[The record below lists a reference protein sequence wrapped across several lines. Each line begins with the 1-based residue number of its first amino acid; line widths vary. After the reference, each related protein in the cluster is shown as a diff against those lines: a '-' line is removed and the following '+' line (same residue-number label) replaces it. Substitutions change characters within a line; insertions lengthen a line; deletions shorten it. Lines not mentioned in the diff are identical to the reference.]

1 MSQAKS
7 KRRTV
12 VAAALPLIF
21 LAILLGVRAGGA
33 RAHSTTRVPDS
44 YLVTN
49 RDDSGEGSLRQAIM
63 DANANPGPDTI
74 EFDKSAWGTITLTS
88 GELLITD
95 DLTITGPGPFTL
107 TISGNHQSRIFEI
120 GSSATVDI
128 SGLTISDGGLAGVN
142 GGGIYNQGTLMLTN
156 VVLSGNSVSG
166 GMDGGGIF
174 NLGTLTITNST
185 LSGNS
190 AGRNGGGVYNF
201 GSSSLTIINST
212 LSGNSAAAAGGG
224 VYNEGFLTIIN
235 STLSGN
241 FTDSTV
247 GAGGGFY
254 NGIGGTAD
262 ISFTTI
268 ANNSAHAGGG
278 IYNNGATVNVKNS
291 IVANNPSGG
300 DCASNGATVASGVNF
315 TTTGGCGFTQVPST
329 GPGGLNLGPLADNGG
344 PTQTHALLPG
354 SVAIDAAPDCTP
366 LNSKTPLETD
376 QRGILRPQGS
386 ACDVGSYEAVPC
398 TTQPAIFCPESF
410 SVSTDANQCAA
421 KVDYSLPPV
430 DCPCNAGGGGG
441 ARPSSPK
448 MVSPRGAAS
457 CTPSCSPPPGSN
469 FPRGTTTV
477 TCSVTD
483 INNATAMCS
492 FTITVTDQVPPALSC
507 PASVTKS
514 TDPNQCQAA
523 VTYTVTANDNC
534 DGPVPATCTPPSGSI
549 FQKGTTTVTCTA
561 TDSSKNVGTC
571 MFPVTVNDTQPP
583 AITCPANTSQSA
595 GPGQC
600 SATVTYPPPT
610 VSDNCPNVGAPS
622 CSPPSGSTFQGGTT
636 TVTCMVA
643 DASGNTASCSF
654 TVTVNDTTPP
664 SITCPANVTVV
675 TTPGATCATVT
686 YPAPKASD
694 NCPLPPNAVVCSP
707 PSGSCFARGTT
718 TVNCTVTD
726 AGGNTASCSFR
737 VTVFDLCIQDDSN
750 PTTVVLVNTLT
761 GDYRF
766 CCNGTTFTGRG
777 KITIRGNTYTLDHTA
792 ADRRVLVTDDE
803 GVHRATASLQ
813 VPPGTP
819 RCTINDRDTRN
830 NTCQCQ

>member
-1 MSQAKS
+1 VNQAKS
-7 KRRTV
+7 KSRTI
-12 VAAALPLIF
+12 VAVTLPLIF
-21 LAILLGVRAGGA
+21 LALLMGLRAGGA

-49 RDDSGEGSLRQAIM
+49 HDDSGEGSLRQAIL

-95 DLTITGPGPFTL
+95 DLTITGPGVFAL
-107 TISGNHQSRIFEI
+107 TVSGNHQSRVFEI
-120 GSSATVDI
+120 NSGITVDI
-128 SGLTISDGGLAGVN
+128 SGLTVSDGLASGY
-142 GGGIYNQGTLMLTN
+142 GGGILNNGTLTISN
-156 VVLSGNSVSG
+156 VVVSSNSATPG
-166 GMDGGGIF
+166 GGGIA
-174 NLGTLTITNST
+174 NNGTLTITNST

-190 AGRNGGGVYNF
+190 TSGRGGAINNNNAGMVTITSSTLSGNSATTGGGIYTNAATTVT
-201 GSSSLTIINST
+201 LINST
-212 LSGNSAAAAGGG
+212 LSGNSG
-224 VYNEGFLTIIN
+224 
-235 STLSGN
+235 SK
-241 FTDSTV
+241 
-247 GAGGGFY
+247 
-254 NGIGGTAD
+254 
-262 ISFTTI
+262 
-268 ANNSAHAGGG
+268 GGG
-278 IYNNGATVNVKNS
+278 IYNDSGTVNVSFTTLSGNSAATGGGIYNEAGGTLNIKNS
-291 IVANNPSGG
+291 IVANSTSGG
-300 DCASNGATVASGVNF
+300 DCANFGTWNASGVNF
-315 TTTGGCGFTQVPST
+315 TTNGTCPGFTQVPST

-366 LNSKTPLETD
+366 LNSKEPLATD
-376 QRGILRPQGS
+376 QRGIGRPQGS

-398 TTQPAIFCPESF
+398 TTQPSIFCPKSF

-421 KVDYSLPPV
+421 KVDYTLPPV

-448 MVSPRGAAS
+448 TVSPKGVSS
-457 CTPSCSPPPGSN
+457 CTPSCAPPPGSN

-477 TCSVTD
+477 VCSVTD
-483 INNATAMCS
+483 INTATAMCS

-507 PASVTKS
+507 PSSVTHG
-514 TDPNQCQAA
+514 TDPNQCQAV

-534 DGPVPATCTPPSGSI
+534 DGPVTPTCTPPSGSI
-549 FQKGTTTVTCTA
+549 FQKGTTTVTCMA

-583 AITCPANTSQSA
+583 SITCPANTSQNA

-610 VSDNCPNVGAPS
+610 VSDNCPNVGMPS
-622 CSPPSGSTFQGGTT
+622 CSPPSGSTFQAGTT

-664 SITCPANVTVV
+664 SITCPANVTAV
-675 TTPGATCATVT
+675 TTPGATCATVN
-686 YPAPKASD
+686 YPAPKATD

-718 TVNCTVTD
+718 TVTCTVTD

-777 KITIRGNTYTLDHTA
+777 KITIRGSTYTLDHSA

-813 VPPGTP
+813 VPPGTT